1 MTVATLPTDEQLFPL
16 LWTSSKRSTVESTIE
31 SWATGHATMDV
42 LIGAAGFLPIP
53 GAGPASMIAAI
64 ALQGPVIYQPLAKE
78 IAAIYGRDEDATTKR
93 EVVQTAIAGGVLDV
107 AADLGAE
114 FFKEIAGEILR
125 ETGLGFFL
133 SFVPVAGGLV
143 STYLDVK
150 IAWTLTWRVG
160 FMVALYHENGGKW
173 VKSRRHSYDLAKNY
187 MKLRGKND
195 GPQPQIADF
204 IKSAPEVRTNQ
215 EATIAMMAKMLL
227 ESGISKDDVARKL
240 RERGVDEEIVTRVL
254 SRF

>member
-1 MTVATLPTDEQLFPL
+1 MTAALPTNEQLFPV
-16 LWTSSKRSTVESTIE
+16 LWTTSKRTSVEATIE
-31 SWATGHATMDV
+31 SFATGHAAMDA

-64 ALQGPVIYQPLAKE
+64 ALQAPVVYQPLAKE
-78 IAAIYGRDEDATTKR
+78 IAAIYGRQHDGTTR
-93 EVVQTAIAGGVLDV
+93 HEVVQTAIAGGVLDV

-114 FFKEIAGEILR
+114 FFKEIAGELLR
-125 ETGLGFFL
+125 EAGLGFAL
-133 SFVPVAGGLV
+133 SFIPIAGGLV

-173 VKSRRHSYDLAKNY
+173 VKSRRHSYDLAKKY
-187 MKLRGKND
+187 IKLRGKDD
-195 GPQPQIADF
+195 GARPRIADF
-204 IKSAPEVRTNQ
+204 VETAPEVKSNQ

-227 ESGISKDDVARKL
+227 EAGISKSDVARKL
-240 RERGVDEEIVTRVL
+240 KERGASDEVVTRVL
-254 SRF
+254 SRL